1 MRISPASV
9 AGVALLLPLAA
20 CGGGN
25 ESPGAT
31 PTNISIA
38 PSPAPSSPSGPASSP
53 ATASKPATDPSTAQ
67 TEGVQDATAAVAAA
81 EAAVVDS
88 IAVEVSRDDDD
99 NQVVWEV
106 TVRAGKNG
114 RELRIS
120 ATDGTVLSNRSER
133 LHESQLGEAPKV
145 TAQEAIKIAE
155 KRVPDGVVTD
165 AELAREDGQRV
176 WDVTVEL
183 GDDDEWE
190 LWIDASSGKILHEER
205 D

>member
-20 CGGGN
+20 CGGGT

-38 PSPAPSSPSGPASSP
+38 PSPAPSSPPASPSAP
-53 ATASKPATDPSTAQ
+53 ASTPASDPSTAQ
-67 TEGVQDATAAVAAA
+67 TEGVQDATAAVAVA
-81 EAAVVDS
+81 EAAVADS
-88 IAVEVSRDDDD
+88 VAVEVSRDDDD
-99 NQVVWEV
+99 QVVWEV

-120 ATDGTVLSNRSER
+120 ATDGTVLSNRSES
-133 LHESQLGEAPKV
+133 LDESQLGEQPKV
-145 TAQEAIKIAE
+145 TAQGAIKIAE
-155 KRVPDGVVTD
+155 KRVPDGAVTD
-165 AELAREDGQRV
+165 AELTRENGQRV

-183 GDDDEWE
+183 RGDDEWE
-190 LWIDASSGKILHEER
+190 LWIDASSGKILREER

>member
-9 AGVALLLPLAA
+9 AGVALLFPLAA

-25 ESPGAT
+25 ESPGAN

-38 PSPAPSSPSGPASSP
+38 PSPAPSSPSAP
-53 ATASKPATDPSTAQ
+53 ASKPATDPSTAQ